1 MNGNVV
7 GYELIMHPSATDK
20 VPISDG
26 EGELATTVP
35 LFIRKSTLRL
45 PHRPNVPVI
54 MIGPGTG
61 FAPFR
66 GFIQDRHAQ
75 KNEGV
80 KAPIKVKQTPVY
92 RQGNRLNDSLL
103 RMPAA

>member
-1 MNGNVV
+1 
-7 GYELIMHPSATDK
+7 MHSSVTDK
-20 VPISDG
+20 VPVSGG
-26 EGELATTVP
+26 EGEVATTVP
-35 LFIRKSTLRL
+35 LFVRKSTLRL

-80 KAPIKVKQTPVY
+80 KALIDVKY
-92 RQGNRLNDSLL
+92 NI
-103 RMPAA
+103 RMQARKSVQ